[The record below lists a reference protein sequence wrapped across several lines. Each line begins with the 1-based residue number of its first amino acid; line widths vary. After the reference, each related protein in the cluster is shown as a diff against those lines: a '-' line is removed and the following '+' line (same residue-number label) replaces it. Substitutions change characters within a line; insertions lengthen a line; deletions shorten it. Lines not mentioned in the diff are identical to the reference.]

1 MIVVDDVFTFYAA
14 FSFLFIFLAIKISE
28 KGNEEEEEEEE
39 ENLLNGLIFCVFIR
53 FKERLSGFLF
63 NNHKGKNRLSIF

>member
-1 MIVVDDVFTFYAA
+1 MVVVDDVFTFYAA

-28 KGNEEEEEEEE
+28 KGNEEEEE

>member
-1 MIVVDDVFTFYAA
+1 MVVVDDVFTFYAA

-28 KGNEEEEEEEE
+28 KGNEEEEEE

>member
-28 KGNEEEEEEEE
+28 KGNEEEEEE